1 MGYSTVYKDFIFVE
15 GDEIFERSLGVV
27 KSDLSFTFG
36 AQLKNLNDVKES
48 LMIQSKALGANA
60 LIQFKYGQK
69 SRWLAIDDVAFYG
82 EGIAVVMNEEMI
94 SNILEKI
101 KKRG

>member
-1 MGYSTVYKDFIFVE
+1 MGYSTLYKDFIFVE
-15 GDEIFERSLGVV
+15 GDEAYAKSLGVV

-48 LMIQSKALGANA
+48 LMVQAKAKGANA

-82 EGIAVVMNEEMI
+82 EGIAVVMNEETI
-94 SNILEKI
+94 DAILEKI
-101 KKRG
+101 RKRG